1 MYTAFEERSIRNCF
15 AIDSNPPSVSPP
27 YGALAGRTSKPAE
40 HDTAHRRVDHSHRG
54 LRQTLVVLSQP
65 TRLPQP
71 CEGPLYHPPAR
82 QHPETPRLLLEP
94 VPPQL
99 PIGVVGHLH
108 APSPFLAYP
117 LSKPAGVGGIR
128 PDDGQP
134 RQFPLQL
141 MAQELPTA
149 VAVVQAGCV
158 DVHAEHEASSVHQQV
173 TLASGQTLST
183 IVAAF
188 GTADAGSPHH
198 LAVQDRPARIAIL
211 ALRFAHR
218 RPEPVVGL
226 PQPLISPPLAK
237 VVVDRLP
244 GRVLLREHPP
254 GAAAPQQVKDGVG
267 YAPGRPLRG
276 TAAPFRG
283 R

>member
-1 MYTAFEERSIRNCF
+1 M
-15 AIDSNPPSVSPP
+15 
-27 YGALAGRTSKPAE
+27 
-40 HDTAHRRVDHSHRG
+40 
-54 LRQTLVVLSQP
+54 
-65 TRLPQP
+65 
-71 CEGPLYHPPAR
+71 
-82 QHPETPRLLLEP
+82 
-94 VPPQL
+94 
-99 PIGVVGHLH
+99 VGHLH

-117 LSKPAGVGGIR
+117 LSKPAGVGGVR
-128 PDDGQP
+128 PEDGQP
-134 RQFPLQL
+134 GQFPLQL
-141 MAQELPTA
+141 IAQELSTA
-149 VAVVQAGCV
+149 GTVVQAGCV

-188 GTADAGSPHH
+188 WTADAGSPHDLAVQDRPARIAILALRSWTADAGSPH
-198 LAVQDRPARIAIL
+198 DLAVQDRPARIAIL

-218 RPEPVVGL
+218 RPEPVVSL
-226 PQPLISPPLAK
+226 PQPPVSPPLAK

-244 GRVLLREHPP
+244 GRVLFREHPP
-254 GAAAPQQVKDGVG
+254 GAAAPQQVKDSVG